1 MNSDSEKGDSMTTAD
16 YKRMFRHMPELFFNE
31 GDLTLADREIE
42 ENYVDHVLPPS
53 YPPGLAGL
61 RQFVALFR
69 AGMPNVRYTVDYLTA
84 DDLIGEGDK
93 VVQRLLARGTH
104 SGELFGIQATNRD
117 IRWTEIH
124 IGRYAD
130 GKLVEHW
137 GNVDV
142 LSIFQQ
148 MGVMP
153 TPPGSG
159 TVIPTP
165 QPPVV
170 TGAKPASAE
179 KNKALMRHF
188 IEEVWN
194 RGHLDFADEIF
205 HPQAT
210 SPSAPQLP
218 VGPAG
223 VRVIAT
229 LFRSAFPDFYMTIED
244 LIAENDLVVGRF
256 TQGGTHRGEFMGIAP
271 TNRQVQFTEI
281 GILRVA
287 GDQVIESW
295 YETDMLGL
303 LQQLNT
309 ASSSGS

>member
-1 MNSDSEKGDSMTTAD
+1 MTTAD

-31 GDLTLADREIE
+31 GNEGDLTLADEEIAE
-42 ENYVDHVLPPS
+42 DYVDRVLPPS

-61 RQFVALFR
+61 RQFVTLFR
-69 AGMPNVRYTVDYLTA
+69 AGMPDVRYTVDHLTA

-104 SGELFGIQATNRD
+104 SGELFGIPATNRE

-142 LSIFQQ
+142 LGIFQQ
-148 MGVMP
+148 MGVIP
-153 TPPGSG
+153 APPGSG
-159 TVIPTP
+159 AVVPTP
-165 QPPVV
+165 QPPIIAGVK
-170 TGAKPASAE
+170 AASAE
-179 KNKALMRHF
+179 KNKELMARF

-194 RGHLDFADEIF
+194 RGHLEVADEIF

-223 VRVIAT
+223 VRAIAT
-229 LFRSAFPDFYMTIED
+229 LFHSAFPDFHMTIED
-244 LIAENDLVVGRF
+244 LIAENDVVVGRF

-271 TNRQVQFTEI
+271 THRQVQFTEI

-295 YETDMLGL
+295 YETDMLGF
-303 LQQLNT
+303 LQQLGAT
-309 ASSSGS
+309 SPPGS